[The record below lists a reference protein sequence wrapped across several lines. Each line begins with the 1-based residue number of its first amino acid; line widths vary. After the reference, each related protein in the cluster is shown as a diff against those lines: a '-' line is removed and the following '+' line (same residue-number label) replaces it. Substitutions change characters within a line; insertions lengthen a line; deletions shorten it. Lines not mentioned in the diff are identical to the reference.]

1 MHRIVFLDRS
11 SLVATLKKPSFAHTW
26 VDHPTTMPDEVV
38 ERLSS
43 ATIAVTN
50 KIPLR
55 KDALAALPALKL
67 IAVAATGTDIVDV
80 AECKARG
87 IVVSNIRNYAVA
99 TLPEH
104 VFTLILALRRNL
116 VAYRADVEAGKWQKA
131 DTFCLLDHP
140 LHDLA
145 GSTLGVIGLGALGAR
160 VARLGQA
167 FGMRVLGHDPVAPAG
182 EGVTTASVPEILSE
196 SDVVSLH
203 LPLTQTTRNMI
214 GAAELAT
221 MKPTALLINTARG
234 GLVDEAAL
242 ASVLTA
248 GKLGGAGFDVLTREP
263 PDDANPLLRLRL
275 PNFIL
280 TPHIAWASAEAMQG
294 LADQLIENIELFVK
308 GTPRHTVG

>member
-1 MHRIVFLDRS
+1 VHRIVFLDRS

-26 VDHPTTMPDEVV
+26 IDHPTTTPGEVV
-38 ERLSS
+38 DRLSG

-50 KIPLR
+50 KIALR
-55 KDALAALPALKL
+55 KDALAALPELKL
-67 IAVAATGTDIVDV
+67 IAVAATGTDIVDI
-80 AECKARG
+80 AECNARG

-104 VFTLILALRRNL
+104 VFTLMLALRRNL
-116 VAYRADVEAGKWQKA
+116 VAYRADVEAGKWQKSTA
-131 DTFCLLDHP
+131 FCLLDHP
-140 LHDLA
+140 LHDLS

-182 EGVTTASVPEILSE
+182 EGVTTATVPEILAR

-203 LPLTQTTRNMI
+203 LPLTPTTRNMI

-242 ASVLTA
+242 ASALTS
-248 GKLGGAGFDVLTREP
+248 GKLGGAGFDVLTKEP

-280 TPHIAWASAEAMQG
+280 TPHIAWASAEAQQA

-308 GTPRHTVG
+308 GTPRNTLA